1 MNVYNYQK
9 IFYFYNGLKQGK
21 LIISGKSNEL
31 IGKHGQYIT
40 IKIFK
45 GMEADKANIIVN
57 LIKSKSYRKNE
68 NNLISNNSLFCWKFW
83 ILNFSCKSYSFPSH
97 IILHNFLLLFIKIES
112 NIFTVVSFLFIL

>member
-68 NNLISNNSLFCWKFW
+68 NFLKQ
-83 ILNFSCKSYSFPSH
+83 NF
-97 IILHNFLLLFIKIES
+97 
-112 NIFTVVSFLFIL
+112 

>member
-1 MNVYNYQK
+1 MDVYNYQK

-40 IKIFK
+40 IKIYK
-45 GMEADKANIIVN
+45 GMGEDKANTIVN

-68 NNLISNNSLFCWKFW
+68 NNLISNNSLFC
-83 ILNFSCKSYSFPSH
+83 
-97 IILHNFLLLFIKIES
+97 
-112 NIFTVVSFLFIL
+112 